1 MALSDATIRSAKA
14 REKPF
19 KLYDGDGLYVL
30 VAPNGSKL
38 WRMKYRLRVA
48 DPGAPETDQNGEETP
63 RHRGRPAKSGNVKE
77 GLLSFGAY
85 PALGLKAARASRDQA
100 LELLAA
106 GKDPAREKRRQ
117 EAREQA
123 SAAASFDAVAT
134 EFVAKRE
141 REGLAA
147 STLTTYRL
155 FQSKLRPGI
164 GRYPIAEITPADLLD
179 ALRKIERTGALET
192 ASRTREFAGR
202 VFRYAIATA
211 RAERDVASDLRG
223 ALTAPTVKGLPAVT
237 DPMRVGEILRAID
250 GYRGQPSTMLAMK
263 LAPLVFQRPGEVTG
277 MHWDELDLDAA
288 VWRVPAG
295 RKKERRDHMVPLPT
309 QAVAI
314 LRRAAAISPGGP
326 FVFPGLI
333 STKRPITTTTLAHG
347 LRRIGV
353 PNDEHVTHGWRKTA
367 STLLNESGKWSADA
381 IERALAHQ
389 DASVRGIYNIGA
401 YWDERVRMAQW
412 WADYL
417 DILRSGAEI
426 VPFRKGA

>member
-1 MALSDATIRSAKA
+1 MALSDAAIRSAKP

-19 KLYDGDGLYVL
+19 KLYDGAGLYVL
-30 VAPNGSKL
+30 VSPNGSKL

-48 DPGAPETDQNGEETP
+48 DSTAPEIDQSAEEAP
-63 RHRGRPAKSGNVKE
+63 RRRGRPAKAGTVKE

-85 PALGLKAARASRDQA
+85 PALGLAAARVERDKV
-100 LELLAA
+100 LEQLAIR
-106 GKDPAREKRRQ
+106 KDPAREKRR
-117 EAREQA
+117 EDARKLV
-123 SAAASFDAVAT
+123 SDAATFDAVAA
-134 EFVAKRE
+134 EFIAKRE
-141 REGLAA
+141 REGLALA
-147 STLTTYRL
+147 TLKTYRL
-155 FQSKLRPGI
+155 FQAKLRPEI
-164 GRYPIAEITPADLLD
+164 GRYPIAEIEPRDLLA
-179 ALRKIERTGALET
+179 ALREIEKTGRLET
-192 ASRTREFAGR
+192 ASRCREFAGR

-211 RAERDVASDLRG
+211 RAERDIAADLRG
-223 ALTAPTVKGLPAVT
+223 ALTVPVVKGLAAVT
-237 DPMRVGEILRAID
+237 DPKRVGEILRAID
-250 GYRGQPSTMLAMK
+250 AYQGQPSTMMAMK

-277 MHWDELDLDAA
+277 MRWDELDLDAA

-309 QAVAI
+309 QAVEI
-314 LRRAAAISPGGP
+314 LRTAAEISPGGP

-333 STKRPITTTTLAHG
+333 SKNRPITTTTLAHG

-417 DILRSGAEI
+417 EALRDGGMIL
-426 VPFRKGA
+426 PFGRIA